1 MTQTQTTTSGEP
13 KASKYPANTRE
24 VLLRLAIFVL
34 FAAATSAAVGEFAG
48 SRLFNFVAQGM
59 SLSETAVGILA
70 LSLGWVPATLAA
82 WYLPRSLSDERD
94 NPKRRSVGL
103 FFALLFL
110 PACAVL
116 IVLSVLM
123 EIDAAGSPY
132 SGISVTVWIMAG
144 AYGPF
149 GFAAGFTAGAAAL
162 GCLWRI
168 LRLLQWPGWAC
179 GAVACLVLQLQ
190 PFVFLLIHVL
200 AHPNDAAQLIP
211 QWFAVA
217 IPTVLVG
224 TALGSAA
231 VGRGFW
237 VRASMFSAALSL
249 TPLVLL
255 INWEDASYFGW
266 AIAAIECALIATV
279 STICWMTV
287 RRGRSVAEQE
297 SESASASDAE
307 VEPAPAAGSGA
318 EPSAEPAPKTSED
331 SSPASPST

>member
-1 MTQTQTTTSGEP
+1 MTQTQTTTSGEH
-13 KASKYPANTRE
+13 STRENPANTRE

-48 SRLFNFVAQGM
+48 SRLFTFVAQGM

-82 WYLPRSLSDERD
+82 WYPPRPLNDERD

-116 IVLSVLM
+116 IVLSILM

-132 SGISVTVWIMAG
+132 SGISVTVWMMAG

-149 GFAAGFTAGAAAL
+149 GFAAGFTASAAAL

-190 PFVFLLIHVL
+190 PTAFLLIHVA
-200 AHPNDAAQLIP
+200 AHPGDAAQLIP

-217 IPTVLVG
+217 VPTVLVG
-224 TALGSAA
+224 AAVGSVA

-237 VRASMFSAALSL
+237 VRASMFAAALSL

-255 INWEDASYFGW
+255 LNWEDAIYRAWIIVSLEG
-266 AIAAIECALIATV
+266 ALIATV
-279 STICWMTV
+279 AVICCMTV
-287 RRGRSVAEQE
+287 RRDRSAAEQNSKLE
-297 SESASASDAE
+297 AE
-307 VEPAPAAGSGA
+307 TEVGPAPAAGSGA
-318 EPSAEPAPKTSED
+318 EPAAEAVPKTSED
-331 SSPASPST
+331 SSPATPSI